1 MKARSFSRTGGRT
14 RAVSWSLLALFLA
27 GIGSGTSH
35 GTRPPAL
42 EEREI
47 VWQEAQ
53 QGGASF
59 PEPTLA
65 DSSAGCRAT
74 TGVARSGG
82 MLFSLHCPG
91 ALGTKSIHPALV
103 GLRLKNGWR
112 VKGTRVVTVG
122 QSKAGFYL
130 EKPAPGSD
138 EPLLRGRLWTGPGGD
153 VLVEVY
159 VKVEGP
165 KDASYFR

>member
-1 MKARSFSRTGGRT
+1 MRR
-14 RAVSWSLLALFLA
+14 LLGVLLLA
-27 GIGSGTSH
+27 GIGSGTSRDA
-35 GTRPPAL
+35 RPPTL

-65 DSSAGCRAT
+65 DSSAGCRAS

-91 ALGTKSIHPALV
+91 ALGTRSEHPALV
-103 GLRLKNGWR
+103 GLRLKNGWK
-112 VKGTRVVTVG
+112 VKDTRVVMVG
-122 QSKAGFYL
+122 QSKAGFDL
-130 EKPAPGSD
+130 EKPPPGSD
-138 EPLLRGRLWTGPGGD
+138 EPLLRGKLWTGPGGD

-165 KDASYFR
+165 KDTSYFR